1 MTSKR
6 SLLTLAITCWLA
18 APASAQ
24 EAAPAPAADDPA
36 MPAAEATAVPA
47 PEDVPA
53 AAPMAAPTR
62 SAEEDMAVEPEED
75 EGADKCA
82 LGDLCIGPVF
92 TLGAINPLGLGV
104 HARYGE
110 HLGFGIDYQFIP
122 SLSFGQASAGW
133 GMVAGEGRW
142 YPFGGA
148 FFLSGGLSYQYFNA
162 SASAGA
168 GATRIDVSGSVGIPS
183 LKLGLGLMG
192 HDGFVMGIDLG
203 FQIPLGGTNV
213 DFDAAT
219 GGGAADQA
227 MVASLHKDMQ
237 DAAKAGIGLI
247 PVIPQ
252 LNLLRIGY
260 LF

>member
-18 APASAQ
+18 SPALAQ
-24 EAAPAPAADDPA
+24 EAAEAPADP
-36 MPAAEATAVPA
+36 MAEQPQAVPA
-47 PEDVPA
+47 PEAVPA
-53 AAPMAAPTR
+53 ATNGPERVSDADMPAEL
-62 SAEEDMAVEPEED
+62 EEDP
-75 EGADKCA
+75 GAEKCA
-82 LGDLCIGPVF
+82 LGELCIGPVF
-92 TLGAINPLGLGV
+92 TLGAINPLGIGV

-110 HLGFGIDYQFIP
+110 KLGFGIDYQFIP
-122 SLSFGQASAGW
+122 SLTFGQASAGW
-133 GMVAGEGRW
+133 GMLAGEGRW

-148 FFLSGGLSYQYFNA
+148 FFLSGGISYQYFSA
-162 SASAGA
+162 SASAGS

-183 LKLGLGLMG
+183 LKLGLGVMG

-203 FQIPLGGTNV
+203 FQIPLGGTDV
-213 DFDAAT
+213 DFDSASGA
-219 GGGAADQA
+219 GIGDAEMVANLQSDVSDAAD
-227 MVASLHKDMQ
+227 
-237 DAAKAGIGLI
+237 AGIGLI

>member
-1 MTSKR
+1 MISKR
-6 SLLTLAITCWLA
+6 SLLTLAISCWLA
-18 APASAQ
+18 APALAQ
-24 EAAPAPAADDPA
+24 EAAEAPQAADPTADAPADPLAVSAPEAGQGPRADAD
-36 MPAAEATAVPA
+36 MPAEL
-47 PEDVPA
+47 
-53 AAPMAAPTR
+53 
-62 SAEEDMAVEPEED
+62 EEDPSDSE
-75 EGADKCA
+75 CA
-82 LGDLCIGPVF
+82 LGELCLGPVF

-110 HLGFGIDYQFIP
+110 NFGFGIDWQFIP
-122 SLSFGQASAGW
+122 SLTFGSASAGW

-162 SASAGA
+162 SASAGS
-168 GATRIDVSGSVGIPS
+168 GTSRIDVSGSVGIPS
-183 LKLGLGLMG
+183 FKLGLGLMG

-203 FQIPLGGTNV
+203 FQIPLGGTDV

-219 GGGAADQA
+219 GAGVSNAEMVAKMQSDIADAAD
-227 MVASLHKDMQ
+227 
-237 DAAKAGIGLI
+237 AGIGLI

>member
-1 MTSKR
+1 MNLNR

-18 APASAQ
+18 APALAQ
-24 EAAPAPAADDPA
+24 EAAPAPGAEDPA
-36 MPAAEATAVPA
+36 MPAAEPSAVPA

-53 AAPMAAPTR
+53 AATAPTR
-62 SAEEDMAVEPEED
+62 SAEDDMPVEQEED
-75 EGADKCA
+75 EGASKCA
-82 LGDLCIGPVF
+82 FGDLCIGPVF
-92 TLGAINPLGLGV
+92 TLGAINPLGLGL

-148 FFLSGGLSYQYFNA
+148 FFLSGGLSYQYFSA

-168 GATRIDVSGSVGIPS
+168 GASRIDVSGSVGIPS

-219 GGGAADQA
+219 GGGSSDMA
-227 MVASLHKDMQ
+227 MVASMRKDI
-237 DAAKAGIGLI
+237 AKAADAGVGLI

>member
-1 MTSKR
+1 MTLKR
-6 SLLTLAITCWLA
+6 SLLTLAISCWLA
-18 APASAQ
+18 APAFAQ
-24 EAAPAPAADDPA
+24 EAAPAPTAEDPS
-36 MPAAEATAVPA
+36 MPAAEPAAVPA
-47 PEDVPA
+47 PQDVPA
-53 AAPMAAPTR
+53 AAPDVAPTR
-62 SAEEDMAVEPEED
+62 AEADMPVEPEDD

-82 LGDLCIGPVF
+82 LGDLCLGPVF

-110 HLGFGIDYQFIP
+110 HLGFGLDWQFIP
-122 SLSFGQASAGW
+122 SLSFGSASAGW

-162 SASAGA
+162 SASAGS
-168 GATRIDVSGSVGIPS
+168 GSTRIDVSGSVGIPS

-219 GGGAADQA
+219 GGGAADTA
-227 MVASLHKDMQ
+227 MVGKMHKDIA
-237 DAAKAGIGLI
+237 DAADAGIGLI

>member
-1 MTSKR
+1 MISKR

-18 APASAQ
+18 NPALAQ
-24 EAAPAPAADDPA
+24 EAAEAPADAA
-36 MPAAEATAVPA
+36 AQSGEMPADPLAVPA
-47 PEDVPA
+47 PEVGEGPRADADMPA
-53 AAPMAAPTR
+53 ELEEDP
-62 SAEEDMAVEPEED
+62 SAEQ
-75 EGADKCA
+75 CA
-82 LGDLCIGPVF
+82 LGELCLGPVF

-110 HLGFGIDYQFIP
+110 NLGFGLDWQFIP
-122 SLSFGQASAGW
+122 SLTFGSASAGW

-148 FFLSGGLSYQYFNA
+148 FFLSGGLSYQYFSA
-162 SASAGA
+162 SASSGS
-168 GATRIDVSGSVGIPS
+168 GTSRIDVSGSVGIPS
-183 LKLGLGLMG
+183 FKLGLGLMG

-203 FQIPLGGTNV
+203 FQIPLGGTDV

-219 GGGAADQA
+219 GGGISNAEMVAKMQADISDAAD
-227 MVASLHKDMQ
+227 
-237 DAAKAGIGLI
+237 AGIGLI